1 MQLFWFGL
9 IFGILSPLCIVVSA
23 VCFLFHILYERILFN
38 SKYSIPEYTR
48 IRTSTSFIN
57 GLEHVVIFIGLVNLG
72 IHQILASYYNSRMD
86 PDILA
91 MCIAIIVIGAVL
103 VITPWNYIL
112 EKLSYN
118 IFSDAQ

>member
-1 MQLFWFGL
+1 
-9 IFGILSPLCIVVSA
+9 
-23 VCFLFHILYERILFN
+23 
-38 SKYSIPEYTR
+38 
-48 IRTSTSFIN
+48 
-57 GLEHVVIFIGLVNLG
+57 
-72 IHQILASYYNSRMD
+72 MD
-86 PDILA
+86 ADILA